1 MALGPRQFL
10 DDFVVTGGSSG
21 IGKCVA
27 IEVAKR
33 GAHVTLIARD
43 VDKLEEAK
51 SEVIK
56 NCLHPDQQQIQ
67 CISLDI
73 SNNYE
78 VVERTLHSSEED
90 IGPIYMLV
98 NCAGSAICGRLED
111 TSVEDVQYLLNL
123 NFLGTLYPTKAIISR
138 MKCRGEGRIVLV
150 GSQAALVGIY
160 GFTAYSGTKF
170 AVRGLAEAL
179 HMEAKP
185 YNVSVTLALPPD
197 TDTPCFA
204 NEEKSKPLETKLISQ
219 EAGLVSPEEV
229 ASKLVK
235 DALDG
240 KFYSTVGFESALL
253 SVVCSGMTPVSSLGE
268 FLLQVL
274 LMGPLRVVS
283 VFYLISFHRIIRKCM
298 KTRDKNK
305 KSE

>member
-1 MALGPRQFL
+1 
-10 DDFVVTGGSSG
+10 VTGGSSG

-111 TSVEDVQYLLNL
+111 TSVEDVQ
-123 NFLGTLYPTKAIISR
+123 
-138 MKCRGEGRIVLV
+138 
-150 GSQAALVGIY
+150 
-160 GFTAYSGTKF
+160 
-170 AVRGLAEAL
+170 
-179 HMEAKP
+179 
-185 YNVSVTLALPPD
+185 
-197 TDTPCFA
+197 
-204 NEEKSKPLETKLISQ
+204 
-219 EAGLVSPEEV
+219 
-229 ASKLVK
+229 
-235 DALDG
+235 
-240 KFYSTVGFESALL
+240 
-253 SVVCSGMTPVSSLGE
+253 
-268 FLLQVL
+268 
-274 LMGPLRVVS
+274 
-283 VFYLISFHRIIRKCM
+283 
-298 KTRDKNK
+298 
-305 KSE
+305 

>member
-1 MALGPRQFL
+1 MLSSTAEDREIE
-10 DDFVVTGGSSG
+10 VTGGSSG

-56 NCLHPDQQQIQ
+56 NCLHPDRQQIQ

-111 TSVEDVQYLLNL
+111 TSIEDVQV
-123 NFLGTLYPTKAIISR
+123 GTL
-138 MKCRGEGRIVLV
+138 E
-150 GSQAALVGIY
+150 AALFYRVLSVFFRILN
-160 GFTAYSGTKF
+160 SSKF
-170 AVRGLAEAL
+170 SYIQLFL
-179 HMEAKP
+179 AKP

-219 EAGLVSPEEV
+219 SAGLVSPEEV

-283 VFYLISFHRIIRKCM
+283 VFYLLSFHRIIRNCM
-298 KTRDKNK
+298 KTRDRNK

>member
-1 MALGPRQFL
+1 MEAKTKIVRKLACCGLAMLLRRINGCVNIDRTCFSGITL
-10 DDFVVTGGSSG
+10 TTDCTANDEISTDVTGGSSG

-111 TSVEDVQYLLNL
+111 TSVEDVQ
-123 NFLGTLYPTKAIISR
+123 
-138 MKCRGEGRIVLV
+138 
-150 GSQAALVGIY
+150 
-160 GFTAYSGTKF
+160 
-170 AVRGLAEAL
+170 
-179 HMEAKP
+179 AKP

-268 FLLQVL
+268 FLLQEWN
-274 LMGPLRVVS
+274 P
-283 VFYLISFHRIIRKCM
+283 
-298 KTRDKNK
+298 
-305 KSE
+305 

>member
-1 MALGPRQFL
+1 MRKVRVLEEYPKWYGGRVGYHLGKTTLASSDRNHKL
-10 DDFVVTGGSSG
+10 DLPISDNPVQHQNYLFDFVATNTGLDILVTGGSSG

-111 TSVEDVQYLLNL
+111 TSVEDVQ
-123 NFLGTLYPTKAIISR
+123 
-138 MKCRGEGRIVLV
+138 
-150 GSQAALVGIY
+150 
-160 GFTAYSGTKF
+160 
-170 AVRGLAEAL
+170 
-179 HMEAKP
+179 AKP

-253 SVVCSGMTPVSSLGE
+253 AVVCSGMTPVSSLGE

-283 VFYLISFHRIIRKCM
+283 VFYLLSFHRIIRNCM

>member
-1 MALGPRQFL
+1 MCTEAL
-10 DDFVVTGGSSG
+10 D
-21 IGKCVA
+21 KC
-27 IEVAKR
+27 
-33 GAHVTLIARD
+33 
-43 VDKLEEAK
+43 
-51 SEVIK
+51 
-56 NCLHPDQQQIQ
+56 CMWF
-67 CISLDI
+67 ISVDI

-111 TSVEDVQYLLNL
+111 TSVEDVQ
-123 NFLGTLYPTKAIISR
+123 
-138 MKCRGEGRIVLV
+138 
-150 GSQAALVGIY
+150 
-160 GFTAYSGTKF
+160 
-170 AVRGLAEAL
+170 
-179 HMEAKP
+179 AKP

-219 EAGLVSPEEV
+219 EAGLMSPEEV